1 MNSEHKSFSNSYHI
15 IQLAYDYFRLKIE
28 NKDTFSW
35 YELPTG
41 ITKEMLYQEL
51 RCVDL
56 EAYYETV
63 TAEYLWKQYVYIH
76 TSFNNKFG
84 FTRLPRE
91 IMIQQERNLFKF
103 NNNTSSIRTSTR
115 NYFKYPKHTN
125 KRAKSLGK
133 RNTTIKGV
141 SSNRKRKSHTG
152 IYYLLHNTKSKSKSR
167 SKSKSKSNMRG
178 NTKSKTVTHK
188 NSGVISQRG
197 GFNGNKQNLQVV
209 IDNINRGVLPEWHGR
224 YTKFVKIKDIGGERI
239 YLHASS
245 IPIPNR
251 NIEGVT
257 ERQRLGQQS
266 CSNLLNFYRFVMD
279 IPKIISLQGCDL
291 DWSFSPSGYIPESC
305 RGVNEL
311 TIWNETCSRYNEP
324 TTDTTLTTIPN
335 DETETTEIMSDP
347 RSNMME
353 FYWVDMHPGYFS
365 VYDNLSKID
374 FTKKMNN
381 SVIHCLAGFGRTG
394 VALLLIICVNY
405 YRVNRN
411 KFNSD
416 FFVNSRKPNDFKSS
430 SIVKKLKSLLEDFI
444 EIDRDIPDNL
454 GISPSSIADI
464 KRNISSF
471 NLSLISNEVF
481 LYNFNDNWGY
491 HISYTEVNVFITRVN
506 YIIYFTTLR
515 NNIKQFPLFSLKSA
529 SYFNKNVINGND
541 TLFEH
546 ILNKSK
552 IYSHDD
558 VEKIMNDADILGFD
572 LQELPIVDGVDFEL
586 LQDIEDDTS
595 SSRCS
600 IS

>member
-1 MNSEHKSFSNSYHI
+1 MNSIQENPFSNSNNI
-15 IQLAYDYFRLKIE
+15 IQTAYDYFRLKIE
-28 NKDTFSW
+28 NKDTFSF
-35 YELPTG
+35 YELPAG
-41 ITKEMLYQEL
+41 ITKEMLYKEL
-51 RCVDL
+51 KCMDL
-56 EAYYETV
+56 TSYYEIV
-63 TAEYLWKQYVYIH
+63 SAEYLWKQYVYIH
-76 TSFNNKFG
+76 TSFNNEFG
-84 FTRLPRE
+84 FTQLPNKV
-91 IMIQQERNLFKF
+91 ISQQKKDLFKF
-103 NNNTSSIRTSTR
+103 NNNTSSL
-115 NYFKYPKHTN
+115 NYSKYPKQSN
-125 KRAKSLGK
+125 KRAHTS
-133 RNTTIKGV
+133 RRRSTTIKR
-141 SSNRKRKSHTG
+141 SSSKRRRKSYSG
-152 IYYLLHNTKSKSKSR
+152 ISYFVGKAKSTSKSKG
-167 SKSKSKSNMRG
+167 KS
-178 NTKSKTVTHK
+178 VTRK
-188 NSGVISQRG
+188 QRG
-197 GFNGNKQNLQVV
+197 GFNGNSQNLQRV
-209 IDNINRGVLPEWHGR
+209 ITNINRNILPRWHGR
-224 YTKFVKIKDIGGERI
+224 YTKFVKIKDINNQKI

-245 IPIPNR
+245 LPMPN
-251 NIEGVT
+251 NNNFET
-257 ERQRLGQQS
+257 ELAILRSQY

-335 DETETTEIMSDP
+335 DETETTEIISDP

-374 FTKKMNN
+374 FTKKINN

-394 VALLLIICVNY
+394 VAILLIICVNY

-411 KFNSD
+411 RFNSD

-430 SIVKKLKSLLEDFI
+430 SIVNKLKSLLEDFI

-454 GISPSSIADI
+454 GIHPSSIADI
-464 KRNISSF
+464 KSNISSF
-471 NLSLISNEVF
+471 NLSHISNEVF
-481 LYNFNDNWGY
+481 LYNFNDNYGY
-491 HISYTEVNVFITRVN
+491 HISYTDVNVFITRVN

-529 SYFNKNVINGND
+529 SYFNKNVINSND

-572 LQELPIVDGVDFEL
+572 LQELPIVEGFDFEL
-586 LQDIEDDTS
+586 LSELEDTPS

>member
-1 MNSEHKSFSNSYHI
+1 MNSIQENPFSNSNNI
-15 IQLAYDYFRLKIE
+15 IQTAYDYFRLKIE
-28 NKDTFSW
+28 NKDTFSF

-41 ITKEMLYQEL
+41 ITKEMLYKEL
-51 RCVDL
+51 KCMDL
-56 EAYYETV
+56 TSYYEIV
-63 TAEYLWKQYVYIH
+63 SAEYLWKQYVYIH
-76 TSFNNKFG
+76 TSFNNEFG
-84 FTRLPRE
+84 FTQLPNKV
-91 IMIQQERNLFKF
+91 ISQQKKDLFKF
-103 NNNTSSIRTSTR
+103 NNNTSSL
-115 NYFKYPKHTN
+115 NYLKYPKQSN
-125 KRAKSLGK
+125 KRAHTS
-133 RNTTIKGV
+133 RRRSTTIKR
-141 SSNRKRKSHTG
+141 SSSKRKRKSYSG
-152 IYYLLHNTKSKSKSR
+152 ISYFVGKAKSTSKSKG
-167 SKSKSKSNMRG
+167 KS
-178 NTKSKTVTHK
+178 VTRK
-188 NSGVISQRG
+188 QRG
-197 GFNGNKQNLQVV
+197 GFNGNSQNLQRV
-209 IDNINRGVLPEWHGR
+209 ITNINRDILPRWHGR
-224 YTKFVKIKDIGGERI
+224 YTKFVKIKDINNQKI

-245 IPIPNR
+245 LPMPN
-251 NIEGVT
+251 NNNFET
-257 ERQRLGQQS
+257 ELAILRSQY

-311 TIWNETCSRYNEP
+311 TNWNETCSRYNEP

-335 DETETTEIMSDP
+335 DETETTEIISDP

-374 FTKKMNN
+374 FTKKINN

-394 VALLLIICVNY
+394 VAILLIICVNY

-411 KFNSD
+411 RFNSD

-430 SIVKKLKSLLEDFI
+430 SIVNKLKSLLEDFI
-444 EIDRDIPDNL
+444 EIDTDIPDNL
-454 GISPSSIADI
+454 GIHPSSIADI
-464 KRNISSF
+464 KSNISSF
-471 NLSLISNEVF
+471 NLSHISNEVF
-481 LYNFNDNWGY
+481 LYNFNDNYGY
-491 HISYTEVNVFITRVN
+491 HISYTDVNVFITRVN

-529 SYFNKNVINGND
+529 SYFNKNVINSND

-572 LQELPIVDGVDFEL
+572 LQELPIVEGFDFEL
-586 LQDIEDDTS
+586 LSELEDTPS

>member
-1 MNSEHKSFSNSYHI
+1 MNSIQENPFSNSNNI
-15 IQLAYDYFRLKIE
+15 IQTAYDYFQLKIE
-28 NKDTFSW
+28 NKDTFSF

-41 ITKEMLYQEL
+41 ITKEMLYKEL
-51 RCVDL
+51 KCMDL
-56 EAYYETV
+56 TSYYEIV
-63 TAEYLWKQYVYIH
+63 SAEYLWKQYVYIH

-84 FTRLPRE
+84 FTQLPNKV
-91 IMIQQERNLFKF
+91 ISQQKKGLFKF
-103 NNNTSSIRTSTR
+103 NNNTSSL
-115 NYFKYPKHTN
+115 NYLKYPKQSN
-125 KRAKSLGK
+125 KRAHTS
-133 RNTTIKGV
+133 RRRSTTIKR
-141 SSNRKRKSHTG
+141 SSSKRKRKSYSG
-152 IYYLLHNTKSKSKSR
+152 ISYFVGKAKSTSKSKG
-167 SKSKSKSNMRG
+167 KS
-178 NTKSKTVTHK
+178 VTRK
-188 NSGVISQRG
+188 QRG
-197 GFNGNKQNLQVV
+197 GFNGNSQNLQR
-209 IDNINRGVLPEWHGR
+209 IITNINRDILPRWHGR
-224 YTKFVKIKDIGGERI
+224 YTTFVKIKDINNQKI

-245 IPIPNR
+245 LPMPN
-251 NIEGVT
+251 NNNFDT
-257 ERQRLGQQS
+257 ELAILRSQY

-291 DWSFSPSGYIPESC
+291 DWSFLPSGYIPESC

-335 DETETTEIMSDP
+335 DETETTEIISDP

-416 FFVNSRKPNDFKSS
+416 FFVNSRKSNDFKSS

-464 KRNISSF
+464 KSNISSF

-481 LYNFNDNWGY
+481 LYNFNDNYGY
-491 HISYTEVNVFITRVN
+491 HISYTDVNVFITRVN

-529 SYFNKNVINGND
+529 SYFNKNVINSND

-572 LQELPIVDGVDFEL
+572 LQELPIVEGFDFEL

>member
-1 MNSEHKSFSNSYHI
+1 MNSIQENPFSNSNNI
-15 IQLAYDYFRLKIE
+15 IQTAYDYFRLKIE
-28 NKDTFSW
+28 NKDTFSF

-41 ITKEMLYQEL
+41 ITKEMLYKEL
-51 RCVDL
+51 KCMDL
-56 EAYYETV
+56 TSYYEIV
-63 TAEYLWKQYVYIH
+63 SAEYLWKQYVYIH
-76 TSFNNKFG
+76 TSFNNEFG
-84 FTRLPRE
+84 FTQLPNKV
-91 IMIQQERNLFKF
+91 ISQQKKDLFKF
-103 NNNTSSIRTSTR
+103 NNNTSSL
-115 NYFKYPKHTN
+115 NYSKYSKQSN
-125 KRAKSLGK
+125 KRAHTS
-133 RNTTIKGV
+133 RRRSTTIKRT
-141 SSNRKRKSHTG
+141 SSKRKRKSYSG
-152 IYYLLHNTKSKSKSR
+152 ISYFVGKAKSR
-167 SKSKSKSNMRG
+167 SKSKGKS
-178 NTKSKTVTHK
+178 VTRK
-188 NSGVISQRG
+188 QRG
-197 GFNGNKQNLQVV
+197 GFNGNSQNLQRV
-209 IDNINRGVLPEWHGR
+209 ITNINRDILPRWHGR
-224 YTKFVKIKDIGGERI
+224 YTKFVKIKDINNQKI

-245 IPIPNR
+245 LPMPN
-251 NIEGVT
+251 NNNFET
-257 ERQRLGQQS
+257 ELAILRSQY

-311 TIWNETCSRYNEP
+311 TNWNETCSRYNEP

-335 DETETTEIMSDP
+335 DETETTEIISDP

-374 FTKKMNN
+374 FTKKINN

-394 VALLLIICVNY
+394 VAILLIICVNY

-411 KFNSD
+411 RFNSD
-416 FFVNSRKPNDFKSS
+416 FFVNSRKSNDFKSS
-430 SIVKKLKSLLEDFI
+430 SIVNKLKSLLEDFI
-444 EIDRDIPDNL
+444 EIDTDIPDNL
-454 GISPSSIADI
+454 GIHPSSIADI
-464 KRNISSF
+464 KSNISSF
-471 NLSLISNEVF
+471 NLSHISNEVF
-481 LYNFNDNWGY
+481 LYNFNDNYGY
-491 HISYTEVNVFITRVN
+491 HISYTDVNVFITRVN

-529 SYFNKNVINGND
+529 SYFNKNVINSND

-572 LQELPIVDGVDFEL
+572 LQELPIVEGFDFEL
-586 LQDIEDDTS
+586 LSELEDTPS

>member
-1 MNSEHKSFSNSYHI
+1 MNSIQEDPFSNSNNI
-15 IQLAYDYFRLKIE
+15 IQTAYDYFRLKIE
-28 NKDTFSW
+28 NKDTFSF

-41 ITKEMLYQEL
+41 ITKEMLYKEL
-51 RCVDL
+51 KCMDL
-56 EAYYETV
+56 TSYYEIV
-63 TAEYLWKQYVYIH
+63 SAEYLWKQYVYIH
-76 TSFNNKFG
+76 TSFNNEFG
-84 FTRLPRE
+84 FTQLPNKV
-91 IMIQQERNLFKF
+91 ISQQKKDLFKF
-103 NNNTSSIRTSTR
+103 NNNTSSL
-115 NYFKYPKHTN
+115 NYSKYPKQSN
-125 KRAKSLGK
+125 KRAHTS
-133 RNTTIKGV
+133 RRRSTTIKR
-141 SSNRKRKSHTG
+141 SSSKRKRKSYSG
-152 IYYLLHNTKSKSKSR
+152 ISYFVGKAKSTSKSKG
-167 SKSKSKSNMRG
+167 KS
-178 NTKSKTVTHK
+178 VTRK
-188 NSGVISQRG
+188 QRG
-197 GFNGNKQNLQVV
+197 GFNGNSQNLQRV
-209 IDNINRGVLPEWHGR
+209 ITNINRDILPRWHGG
-224 YTKFVKIKDIGGERI
+224 YTKFVKIKDINNQKI

-245 IPIPNR
+245 LPMPN
-251 NIEGVT
+251 NNNFET
-257 ERQRLGQQS
+257 ELAILRSQY

-324 TTDTTLTTIPN
+324 TTIPN
-335 DETETTEIMSDP
+335 DETETTEIISDP

-374 FTKKMNN
+374 FTKKINN

-394 VALLLIICVNY
+394 VAILLIICVNY

-411 KFNSD
+411 RFNSD

-444 EIDRDIPDNL
+444 EIDIDIPDNL
-454 GISPSSIADI
+454 GIHPSSIADI
-464 KRNISSF
+464 KSIISSF
-471 NLSLISNEVF
+471 NLSHISNEVF
-481 LYNFNDNWGY
+481 LYNFNDNYGY
-491 HISYTEVNVFITRVN
+491 HISYTHVNVFITRVN

-529 SYFNKNVINGND
+529 SYFNKNVINCND

-572 LQELPIVDGVDFEL
+572 LQELPIVEGFDFEL
-586 LQDIEDDTS
+586 LSDLEDDTS

>member
-1 MNSEHKSFSNSYHI
+1 MNSIQEDPFSNSNNI
-15 IQLAYDYFRLKIE
+15 IQTAYDYFRLKIE
-28 NKDTFSW
+28 NKDTFSF

-41 ITKEMLYQEL
+41 ITKEMLYKEL
-51 RCVDL
+51 KCMDL
-56 EAYYETV
+56 TSYYEIV
-63 TAEYLWKQYVYIH
+63 SAEYLWKQYVYIH
-76 TSFNNKFG
+76 TSFNNEFG
-84 FTRLPRE
+84 FTQLPNKV
-91 IMIQQERNLFKF
+91 ISQQKKDLFKF
-103 NNNTSSIRTSTR
+103 NNNTSSL
-115 NYFKYPKHTN
+115 NYSKYPKQSN
-125 KRAKSLGK
+125 KRAHTS
-133 RNTTIKGV
+133 RRRSTTIKR
-141 SSNRKRKSHTG
+141 SSSKRKRKSYSG
-152 IYYLLHNTKSKSKSR
+152 ISYFVGKAKSTSKSKG
-167 SKSKSKSNMRG
+167 KS
-178 NTKSKTVTHK
+178 VTRK
-188 NSGVISQRG
+188 QRG
-197 GFNGNKQNLQVV
+197 GFNGNSQNLQRV
-209 IDNINRGVLPEWHGR
+209 ITNINRDILPRWHGG
-224 YTKFVKIKDIGGERI
+224 YTKFVKIKDINNQKI

-245 IPIPNR
+245 LPMPN
-251 NIEGVT
+251 NNNFET
-257 ERQRLGQQS
+257 ELAILRSQY

-324 TTDTTLTTIPN
+324 TTIPN
-335 DETETTEIMSDP
+335 DETETTEIISDP

-374 FTKKMNN
+374 FTKKINN

-394 VALLLIICVNY
+394 VAILLIICVNY

-411 KFNSD
+411 RFNSD

-444 EIDRDIPDNL
+444 EIDIDIPDNL
-454 GISPSSIADI
+454 GIHPSSIADI
-464 KRNISSF
+464 KSIISSF
-471 NLSLISNEVF
+471 NLSHISNEVF
-481 LYNFNDNWGY
+481 LYNFNDNYGY
-491 HISYTEVNVFITRVN
+491 HISYTHVNVFITRVN

-529 SYFNKNVINGND
+529 SYFNKNVINCND

-572 LQELPIVDGVDFEL
+572 LQELPIVEGFDFEL
-586 LQDIEDDTS
+586 LSELEDTPS

>member
-1 MNSEHKSFSNSYHI
+1 MNSIQENPFSNSNNI
-15 IQLAYDYFRLKIE
+15 IQTAYDYFRLKIE
-28 NKDTFSW
+28 NKDTFSF
-35 YELPTG
+35 YELPAG
-41 ITKEMLYQEL
+41 ITKEMLYKEL
-51 RCVDL
+51 KCMDL
-56 EAYYETV
+56 TSYYEIV
-63 TAEYLWKQYVYIH
+63 SAEYLWKQYVYIH
-76 TSFNNKFG
+76 TSFNNEFG
-84 FTRLPRE
+84 FTQLPNKV
-91 IMIQQERNLFKF
+91 ISQQKKDLFKF
-103 NNNTSSIRTSTR
+103 NNNTSSL
-115 NYFKYPKHTN
+115 NYSKYPKQSN
-125 KRAKSLGK
+125 KRAHTS
-133 RNTTIKGV
+133 RRRSTTIKR
-141 SSNRKRKSHTG
+141 SSSKRKRKSYSG
-152 IYYLLHNTKSKSKSR
+152 ISYFVGKAKSTSKSKG
-167 SKSKSKSNMRG
+167 KS
-178 NTKSKTVTHK
+178 VTRK
-188 NSGVISQRG
+188 QRG
-197 GFNGNKQNLQVV
+197 GFNGNSQNLQRV
-209 IDNINRGVLPEWHGR
+209 ITNINRNILPRWHGR
-224 YTKFVKIKDIGGERI
+224 YTKFVKIKDINNQKI

-245 IPIPNR
+245 LPMPN
-251 NIEGVT
+251 NNNFET
-257 ERQRLGQQS
+257 ELAILRSQY

-335 DETETTEIMSDP
+335 DETETTEIISDP

-374 FTKKMNN
+374 FTKKINN

-394 VALLLIICVNY
+394 VAILLIICVNY

-411 KFNSD
+411 RFNSD

-430 SIVKKLKSLLEDFI
+430 SIVNKLKSLLEDFI

-454 GISPSSIADI
+454 GIHPSSIADI
-464 KRNISSF
+464 KSNISSF
-471 NLSLISNEVF
+471 NLSHISNEVF
-481 LYNFNDNWGY
+481 LYNFNDNYGY
-491 HISYTEVNVFITRVN
+491 HISYTDVNVFITRVN

-529 SYFNKNVINGND
+529 SYFNKNVINSND

-572 LQELPIVDGVDFEL
+572 LQELPIVEGFDFEL
-586 LQDIEDDTS
+586 LSELEDTPS

>member
-1 MNSEHKSFSNSYHI
+1 MNSIQENPFSNSNNI
-15 IQLAYDYFRLKIE
+15 IQTAYDYFRLKIE
-28 NKDTFSW
+28 NKDTFSF

-41 ITKEMLYQEL
+41 ITKEMLYKEL
-51 RCVDL
+51 KCMDL
-56 EAYYETV
+56 TSYYEIV
-63 TAEYLWKQYVYIH
+63 SAEYLWKQYVYIH
-76 TSFNNKFG
+76 TSFNNEFG
-84 FTRLPRE
+84 FTQLPNKV
-91 IMIQQERNLFKF
+91 ISQQKKDLFKF
-103 NNNTSSIRTSTR
+103 NNNTSSL
-115 NYFKYPKHTN
+115 NYLKYPKQSN
-125 KRAKSLGK
+125 KRAHTS
-133 RNTTIKGV
+133 RRRSTTIKR
-141 SSNRKRKSHTG
+141 SSSKRKRKSYSG
-152 IYYLLHNTKSKSKSR
+152 ISYFVGKAKSTSKSKG
-167 SKSKSKSNMRG
+167 KS
-178 NTKSKTVTHK
+178 VTLK
-188 NSGVISQRG
+188 QRG
-197 GFNGNKQNLQVV
+197 GFNGNSQNLQRV
-209 IDNINRGVLPEWHGR
+209 ITNINRDILPRWHGG
-224 YTKFVKIKDIGGERI
+224 YTKFVKIKDINNQKI

-245 IPIPNR
+245 LPMPN
-251 NIEGVT
+251 NNNFET
-257 ERQRLGQQS
+257 ELAILRSQY

-335 DETETTEIMSDP
+335 NETETTEIISDP

-394 VALLLIICVNY
+394 VAILLIICVNY

-430 SIVKKLKSLLEDFI
+430 SIVNKLKSLLEDFI

-454 GISPSSIADI
+454 GIHPSSIYDI
-464 KRNISSF
+464 KSNISSF

-481 LYNFNDNWGY
+481 LYNFNDNYGY
-491 HISYTEVNVFITRVN
+491 HISYTDVNVFITRVN

-529 SYFNKNVINGND
+529 SYFNKNVINCND

-572 LQELPIVDGVDFEL
+572 LQELPIVEGFDFEL
-586 LQDIEDDTS
+586 LSELEDTPS

>member
-1 MNSEHKSFSNSYHI
+1 MNSIQENPFSNSNNI
-15 IQLAYDYFRLKIE
+15 IQTAYDYFRLKIE
-28 NKDTFSW
+28 NKDTFSF

-41 ITKEMLYQEL
+41 ITKEMLYKEL
-51 RCVDL
+51 KCMDL
-56 EAYYETV
+56 TSYYEIV
-63 TAEYLWKQYVYIH
+63 SAEYLWKQYVYIH
-76 TSFNNKFG
+76 TSFNNEFG
-84 FTRLPRE
+84 FTQLPNKV
-91 IMIQQERNLFKF
+91 ISQQKKDLFKF
-103 NNNTSSIRTSTR
+103 NNNTSSL
-115 NYFKYPKHTN
+115 NYSKYSKQSN
-125 KRAKSLGK
+125 KRAHTS
-133 RNTTIKGV
+133 RRRSTTIKRT
-141 SSNRKRKSHTG
+141 SSKRKRKSYSG
-152 IYYLLHNTKSKSKSR
+152 ISYFVGKAKSTSKSKG
-167 SKSKSKSNMRG
+167 KS
-178 NTKSKTVTHK
+178 VTRK
-188 NSGVISQRG
+188 QRG
-197 GFNGNKQNLQVV
+197 GFNGNSQNLQRV
-209 IDNINRGVLPEWHGR
+209 ITNINRDILPRWHGR
-224 YTKFVKIKDIGGERI
+224 YTKFVKIKDINNQKI

-245 IPIPNR
+245 LPMPN
-251 NIEGVT
+251 NNNFET
-257 ERQRLGQQS
+257 ELAILRSQY

-311 TIWNETCSRYNEP
+311 TNWNETCSRYNEP

-335 DETETTEIMSDP
+335 DETETTEIISDP

-374 FTKKMNN
+374 FTKKINN

-394 VALLLIICVNY
+394 VAILLIICVNY

-411 KFNSD
+411 RFNSD
-416 FFVNSRKPNDFKSS
+416 FFVNSRKSNDFKSS
-430 SIVKKLKSLLEDFI
+430 SIVNKLKSLLEDFI
-444 EIDRDIPDNL
+444 EIDTDIPDNL
-454 GISPSSIADI
+454 GIHPSSIADI
-464 KRNISSF
+464 KSNISSF
-471 NLSLISNEVF
+471 NLSHISNEVF
-481 LYNFNDNWGY
+481 LYNFNDNYGY
-491 HISYTEVNVFITRVN
+491 HISYTDVNVFITRVN

-529 SYFNKNVINGND
+529 SYFNKNVINSND

-572 LQELPIVDGVDFEL
+572 LQELPIVEGFDFEL
-586 LQDIEDDTS
+586 LSELEDTPS

>member
-1 MNSEHKSFSNSYHI
+1 MNSIQENPFSNSNNI
-15 IQLAYDYFRLKIE
+15 IQTAYDYFRLKIE
-28 NKDTFSW
+28 NKDTFSF
-35 YELPTG
+35 YELPSG
-41 ITKEMLYQEL
+41 ITKEMLYKEL
-51 RCVDL
+51 KCMDL
-56 EAYYETV
+56 TSYYEIV
-63 TAEYLWKQYVYIH
+63 SAEYLWKQYVYIH
-76 TSFNNKFG
+76 TSFNNEFG
-84 FTRLPRE
+84 FTQLPNKV
-91 IMIQQERNLFKF
+91 ISQQKKDLFKF
-103 NNNTSSIRTSTR
+103 NNNTSSL
-115 NYFKYPKHTN
+115 NYSKYPKQSN
-125 KRAKSLGK
+125 KRAHTS
-133 RNTTIKGV
+133 RRRSTTIKR
-141 SSNRKRKSHTG
+141 SSSKRKRKSYSG
-152 IYYLLHNTKSKSKSR
+152 ISYFVGKAKSTSKSKG
-167 SKSKSKSNMRG
+167 KS
-178 NTKSKTVTHK
+178 VTRK
-188 NSGVISQRG
+188 QRG
-197 GFNGNKQNLQVV
+197 GFNGNSQNLQRV
-209 IDNINRGVLPEWHGR
+209 ITNINRNILPRWHGR
-224 YTKFVKIKDIGGERI
+224 YTKFVKIKDINNQKI

-245 IPIPNR
+245 LPMPN
-251 NIEGVT
+251 NNNFET
-257 ERQRLGQQS
+257 ELAILRSQY

-335 DETETTEIMSDP
+335 DETETTEIISDP

-374 FTKKMNN
+374 FTKKINN

-394 VALLLIICVNY
+394 VAILLIICVNY

-411 KFNSD
+411 RFNSD

-430 SIVKKLKSLLEDFI
+430 SIVNKLKSLLEDFI

-454 GISPSSIADI
+454 GIHPSSIADI
-464 KRNISSF
+464 KSNISSF
-471 NLSLISNEVF
+471 NLSHISNEVF
-481 LYNFNDNWGY
+481 LYNFNDNYGY
-491 HISYTEVNVFITRVN
+491 HISYTDVNVFITRVN

-529 SYFNKNVINGND
+529 SYFNKNVINSND

-572 LQELPIVDGVDFEL
+572 LQELPIVEGFDFEL
-586 LQDIEDDTS
+586 LSELEDTPS

>member
-1 MNSEHKSFSNSYHI
+1 MNSIQENPFSNSNNI
-15 IQLAYDYFRLKIE
+15 IQTAYDYFRLKIE
-28 NKDTFSW
+28 NKDTFSF

-41 ITKEMLYQEL
+41 ITKEMLYKEL
-51 RCVDL
+51 KCMDL
-56 EAYYETV
+56 TSYYEIV
-63 TAEYLWKQYVYIH
+63 SAEYLWKQYVYIH
-76 TSFNNKFG
+76 TSFNNEFG
-84 FTRLPRE
+84 FTQLPNKV
-91 IMIQQERNLFKF
+91 ISQQKKDLFKF
-103 NNNTSSIRTSTR
+103 NNNTSSL
-115 NYFKYPKHTN
+115 NYLKYPKQSN
-125 KRAKSLGK
+125 KRAHTS
-133 RNTTIKGV
+133 RRRSTTIKR
-141 SSNRKRKSHTG
+141 SSSKRKRKSYSG
-152 IYYLLHNTKSKSKSR
+152 ISYFVGKAKSTSKSKG
-167 SKSKSKSNMRG
+167 KS
-178 NTKSKTVTHK
+178 VTRK
-188 NSGVISQRG
+188 QRG
-197 GFNGNKQNLQVV
+197 GFNGNSQNLQRV
-209 IDNINRGVLPEWHGR
+209 ITNINRDILPRWHGG
-224 YTKFVKIKDIGGERI
+224 YTKFVKIKDINNQKI

-245 IPIPNR
+245 LPMPN
-251 NIEGVT
+251 NNNFET
-257 ERQRLGQQS
+257 ELAILRSQY

-335 DETETTEIMSDP
+335 NETETTEIISDP

-394 VALLLIICVNY
+394 VAILLIICVNY

-430 SIVKKLKSLLEDFI
+430 SIVNKLKSLLEDFI

-454 GISPSSIADI
+454 GIHPSSIADI
-464 KRNISSF
+464 KSNISSF
-471 NLSLISNEVF
+471 NLSHISNEVF
-481 LYNFNDNWGY
+481 LYNFNDNYGY
-491 HISYTEVNVFITRVN
+491 HISYTDVNVFITRVN

-529 SYFNKNVINGND
+529 SYFNKNVINCND

-572 LQELPIVDGVDFEL
+572 LQELPIVEGFDFEL
-586 LQDIEDDTS
+586 LSELEDTPS

>member
-1 MNSEHKSFSNSYHI
+1 MNSIQENPFSNSNNI
-15 IQLAYDYFRLKIE
+15 IQTAYDYFRLKIE
-28 NKDTFSW
+28 NKDTFSF
-35 YELPTG
+35 YELPSG
-41 ITKEMLYQEL
+41 ITKEMLYKEL
-51 RCVDL
+51 KCMDL
-56 EAYYETV
+56 TSYYEIV
-63 TAEYLWKQYVYIH
+63 SAEYLWKQYVYIH
-76 TSFNNKFG
+76 TSFNNEFG
-84 FTRLPRE
+84 FTQLPNKV
-91 IMIQQERNLFKF
+91 ISQQKKDLFKF
-103 NNNTSSIRTSTR
+103 NNNTSSL
-115 NYFKYPKHTN
+115 NYSKYPKQSN
-125 KRAKSLGK
+125 KRAHTS
-133 RNTTIKGV
+133 RRRSTTIKR
-141 SSNRKRKSHTG
+141 SSSKRRRKSYSG
-152 IYYLLHNTKSKSKSR
+152 ISYFVGKAKSTSKSKG
-167 SKSKSKSNMRG
+167 KS
-178 NTKSKTVTHK
+178 VTRK
-188 NSGVISQRG
+188 QRG
-197 GFNGNKQNLQVV
+197 GFNGNSQNLQRV
-209 IDNINRGVLPEWHGR
+209 ITNINRNILPRWHGR
-224 YTKFVKIKDIGGERI
+224 YTKFVKIKDINNQKI

-245 IPIPNR
+245 LPMPN
-251 NIEGVT
+251 NNNFET
-257 ERQRLGQQS
+257 ELAILRSQY

-335 DETETTEIMSDP
+335 DETETTEIISDP

-374 FTKKMNN
+374 FTKKINN

-394 VALLLIICVNY
+394 VAILLIICVNY

-411 KFNSD
+411 RFNSD

-430 SIVKKLKSLLEDFI
+430 SIVNKLKSLLEDFI

-454 GISPSSIADI
+454 GIHPSSIADI
-464 KRNISSF
+464 KSNISSF
-471 NLSLISNEVF
+471 NLSHISNEVF
-481 LYNFNDNWGY
+481 LYNFNDNYGY
-491 HISYTEVNVFITRVN
+491 HISYTDVNVFITRVN

-529 SYFNKNVINGND
+529 SYFNKNVINSND

-572 LQELPIVDGVDFEL
+572 LQELPIVEGFDFEL
-586 LQDIEDDTS
+586 LSELEDTPS

>member
-1 MNSEHKSFSNSYHI
+1 MNSIQENPFSNSNNI
-15 IQLAYDYFRLKIE
+15 IQTAYDYFRLKIE
-28 NKDTFSW
+28 NKDTFSF

-41 ITKEMLYQEL
+41 ITKEMLYKEL
-51 RCVDL
+51 KCMDL
-56 EAYYETV
+56 TSYYEIV
-63 TAEYLWKQYVYIH
+63 SAEYLWKQYVYIH
-76 TSFNNKFG
+76 TSFNNEFG
-84 FTRLPRE
+84 FTQLPNKV
-91 IMIQQERNLFKF
+91 ISQQKKDLFKF
-103 NNNTSSIRTSTR
+103 NNNTSSL
-115 NYFKYPKHTN
+115 NYSKYSKQSN
-125 KRAKSLGK
+125 KRAHTS
-133 RNTTIKGV
+133 RRRSTTIKR
-141 SSNRKRKSHTG
+141 SSSKRKRKSYSG
-152 IYYLLHNTKSKSKSR
+152 ISYFVGKAKSTSKSKG
-167 SKSKSKSNMRG
+167 KS
-178 NTKSKTVTHK
+178 VTRK
-188 NSGVISQRG
+188 QRG
-197 GFNGNKQNLQVV
+197 GFNGNSQNLQRV
-209 IDNINRGVLPEWHGR
+209 ITNINRDILPRWHGR
-224 YTKFVKIKDIGGERI
+224 YTKFVKIKDINNQKI

-245 IPIPNR
+245 LPMPN
-251 NIEGVT
+251 NNNFET
-257 ERQRLGQQS
+257 ELAILRSQY

-311 TIWNETCSRYNEP
+311 TNWNETCSRYNEP

-335 DETETTEIMSDP
+335 DETETTEIISDP

-374 FTKKMNN
+374 FTKKINN

-394 VALLLIICVNY
+394 VAILLIICVNY

-411 KFNSD
+411 RFNSD
-416 FFVNSRKPNDFKSS
+416 FFVNSRKSNDFKSS
-430 SIVKKLKSLLEDFI
+430 SIVNKLKSLLEDFI
-444 EIDRDIPDNL
+444 EIDTDIPDNL
-454 GISPSSIADI
+454 GIHPSSIADI
-464 KRNISSF
+464 KSNISSF
-471 NLSLISNEVF
+471 NLSHISNEVF
-481 LYNFNDNWGY
+481 LYNFNDNYGY
-491 HISYTEVNVFITRVN
+491 HISYTDVNVFITRVN

-529 SYFNKNVINGND
+529 SYFNKNVINSND

-572 LQELPIVDGVDFEL
+572 LQELPIVEGFDFEL
-586 LQDIEDDTS
+586 LSELEDTPS

>member
-1 MNSEHKSFSNSYHI
+1 MNSIQENPFSNSNNI
-15 IQLAYDYFRLKIE
+15 IQTAYDYFRLKIE
-28 NKDTFSW
+28 NKDTFSF

-41 ITKEMLYQEL
+41 ITKEMLYKEL
-51 RCVDL
+51 KCMDL
-56 EAYYETV
+56 TSYYEIV
-63 TAEYLWKQYVYIH
+63 SAEYLWKQYVYIH
-76 TSFNNKFG
+76 TSFNNEFG
-84 FTRLPRE
+84 FTQLPNKV
-91 IMIQQERNLFKF
+91 ISQQKKDLFKF
-103 NNNTSSIRTSTR
+103 NNNTSSL
-115 NYFKYPKHTN
+115 NYSKYPKQSNKMAHTS
-125 KRAKSLGK
+125 RRRS
-133 RNTTIKGV
+133 TTIKR
-141 SSNRKRKSHTG
+141 SSSKRKRKSYSG
-152 IYYLLHNTKSKSKSR
+152 ISYFVGKAKSTSKSKG
-167 SKSKSKSNMRG
+167 KS
-178 NTKSKTVTHK
+178 VTRK
-188 NSGVISQRG
+188 QRG
-197 GFNGNKQNLQVV
+197 GFNGNSQNLQRV
-209 IDNINRGVLPEWHGR
+209 ITNINRDILPRWHGR
-224 YTKFVKIKDIGGERI
+224 YTKFVKIKDINNQKI

-245 IPIPNR
+245 LPMPN
-251 NIEGVT
+251 NNNFET
-257 ERQRLGQQS
+257 ELAILRSQY

-335 DETETTEIMSDP
+335 DETETTEIISDP

-374 FTKKMNN
+374 FTKKINN

-394 VALLLIICVNY
+394 VAILLIICVNY
-405 YRVNRN
+405 YRVNR
-411 KFNSD
+411 KRFNSD

-430 SIVKKLKSLLEDFI
+430 SIVNKLKSLLEDFI
-444 EIDRDIPDNL
+444 EIDTDIPDNL
-454 GISPSSIADI
+454 GIHPSSIADI
-464 KRNISSF
+464 KSNISSF
-471 NLSLISNEVF
+471 NLSHISNEVF
-481 LYNFNDNWGY
+481 LYNFNDNYGY
-491 HISYTEVNVFITRVN
+491 HISYTDVNVFITRVN

-529 SYFNKNVINGND
+529 SYFNKNVINSND
-541 TLFEH
+541 TLFKH

-572 LQELPIVDGVDFEL
+572 LQELPIVEGFDFEL
-586 LQDIEDDTS
+586 LSELEDTPS

>member
-1 MNSEHKSFSNSYHI
+1 MNSIQENPFSNSHNI
-15 IQLAYDYFRLKIE
+15 IQTAYDYFRLKIE
-28 NKDTFSW
+28 NKDTFSF

-41 ITKEMLYQEL
+41 ITKEMLYKEL
-51 RCVDL
+51 KCMDL
-56 EAYYETV
+56 TSYYEIV
-63 TAEYLWKQYVYIH
+63 SAEYLWKQYVYIH
-76 TSFNNKFG
+76 TSFNNEFG
-84 FTRLPRE
+84 FTQLPNKV
-91 IMIQQERNLFKF
+91 ISQQKKDLFKF
-103 NNNTSSIRTSTR
+103 NNNTSSL
-115 NYFKYPKHTN
+115 NYSKYPKQSN
-125 KRAKSLGK
+125 KRAHTS
-133 RNTTIKGV
+133 RRRSTTIKR
-141 SSNRKRKSHTG
+141 SSSKRKRKSYSG
-152 IYYLLHNTKSKSKSR
+152 ISYFVGKAKSTSKSKG
-167 SKSKSKSNMRG
+167 KS
-178 NTKSKTVTHK
+178 VTRK
-188 NSGVISQRG
+188 QRG
-197 GFNGNKQNLQVV
+197 GFNGNSQNLQRV
-209 IDNINRGVLPEWHGR
+209 ITNINRDILPRWHGG
-224 YTKFVKIKDIGGERI
+224 YTKFVKIKDINNQKI

-245 IPIPNR
+245 LPMPN
-251 NIEGVT
+251 NNNFET
-257 ERQRLGQQS
+257 ELAILRSQY

-305 RGVNEL
+305 GGVNEL

-335 DETETTEIMSDP
+335 DETETTEIISDP

-374 FTKKMNN
+374 FTKKINN

-394 VALLLIICVNY
+394 VAILLIICVNY

-411 KFNSD
+411 RFNSD

-430 SIVKKLKSLLEDFI
+430 SIVNKLKSLLEDFI
-444 EIDRDIPDNL
+444 EIDTDIPDNL
-454 GISPSSIADI
+454 GIHPSSIADI
-464 KRNISSF
+464 KSNISSF
-471 NLSLISNEVF
+471 NLSHISNEVF
-481 LYNFNDNWGY
+481 LYNFNDNYGY
-491 HISYTEVNVFITRVN
+491 HISYTDVNVFITRVN

-529 SYFNKNVINGND
+529 SYFNKNVINSNA

-572 LQELPIVDGVDFEL
+572 LQELPIVEGFDFEL
-586 LQDIEDDTS
+586 LSDLEDDTS

>member
-1 MNSEHKSFSNSYHI
+1 MNSIQENPFSNSNNI
-15 IQLAYDYFRLKIE
+15 IQTAYDYFRLKIE
-28 NKDTFSW
+28 NKDTFSF

-41 ITKEMLYQEL
+41 ITKEMLYKEL
-51 RCVDL
+51 KCMDL
-56 EAYYETV
+56 TSYYEIV
-63 TAEYLWKQYVYIH
+63 SAEYLWKQYVYIH
-76 TSFNNKFG
+76 TSFNNEFG
-84 FTRLPRE
+84 FTQLPNKV
-91 IMIQQERNLFKF
+91 ISQQKKDLFKF
-103 NNNTSSIRTSTR
+103 NNNTSSL
-115 NYFKYPKHTN
+115 NYSKYSKQSN
-125 KRAKSLGK
+125 KRAHTS
-133 RNTTIKGV
+133 RRRSTTIKR
-141 SSNRKRKSHTG
+141 SSSKRKRKSYSG
-152 IYYLLHNTKSKSKSR
+152 ISYFVGKAKSTSKSKG
-167 SKSKSKSNMRG
+167 KS
-178 NTKSKTVTHK
+178 VTRK
-188 NSGVISQRG
+188 QRG
-197 GFNGNKQNLQVV
+197 GFNGNSQNLQRV
-209 IDNINRGVLPEWHGR
+209 ITNINRDILPRWHGR
-224 YTKFVKIKDIGGERI
+224 YTKFVKIKDINNQKI

-245 IPIPNR
+245 LPMPN
-251 NIEGVT
+251 NNNFET
-257 ERQRLGQQS
+257 ELAILRSQY

-311 TIWNETCSRYNEP
+311 TNWNETCSRYNEP

-335 DETETTEIMSDP
+335 DETETTEIISDP

-374 FTKKMNN
+374 FTKKINN

-394 VALLLIICVNY
+394 VAILLIICVNY

-411 KFNSD
+411 RFNSD
-416 FFVNSRKPNDFKSS
+416 FFVNSRKSNDFKSS
-430 SIVKKLKSLLEDFI
+430 SIVNKLKSLLEDFI
-444 EIDRDIPDNL
+444 EIDTDIPDNL
-454 GISPSSIADI
+454 GINPSSIADI
-464 KRNISSF
+464 KSNISSF
-471 NLSLISNEVF
+471 NLSHISNEVF
-481 LYNFNDNWGY
+481 LYNFNDNYGY
-491 HISYTEVNVFITRVN
+491 HISYTDVNVFITRVN

-529 SYFNKNVINGND
+529 SYFNKNVINSND

-572 LQELPIVDGVDFEL
+572 LQELPIVEGFDFEL
-586 LQDIEDDTS
+586 LSELEDTPS